1 MSNDSTRQP
10 VLKGATRN
18 ARMIE
23 LLLLASHTT
32 TIMTNNTESMLQKM
46 EEMAN
51 LVHAQHLA
59 MTELLCAMN
68 QFSTEFEEE
77 VMTKIKHKETLEHTK

>member
-1 MSNDSTRQP
+1 
-10 VLKGATRN
+10 
-18 ARMIE
+18 
-23 LLLLASHTT
+23 
-32 TIMTNNTESMLQKM
+32 MTNNTESMLQKM